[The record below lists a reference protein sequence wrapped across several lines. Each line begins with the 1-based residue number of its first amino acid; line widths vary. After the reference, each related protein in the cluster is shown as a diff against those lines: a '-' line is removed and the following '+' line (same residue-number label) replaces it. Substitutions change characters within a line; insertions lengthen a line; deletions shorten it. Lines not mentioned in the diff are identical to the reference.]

1 MYLLFSFPAL
11 TTVFLAANFFN
22 MKKLIPSSILFSA
35 LLAILPACYA
45 QTFTRDTKDNTVK
58 TIVFDGDTGP
68 GVDKAESTLHTLL
81 DLSSGDEL
89 KLKYTHPAANGLN
102 VSKYA
107 QWHNNI
113 PVEHGSVT
121 IMVVNN
127 RVTSV
132 NANIF
137 KPAQT
142 LATAPAITEKQALN
156 VALGVVNAKQYM
168 WEGGAPERMAGNAAF
183 QYPKG
188 TLVWVEDFANDEL
201 NKELHLAYR
210 FEIFAKEPLSNDR
223 IYIDA
228 QNGKVLLKDP
238 LMKHI
243 AATGQSVY
251 SGNVSFETYLLSP
264 GTYSLEDT
272 SRKVYTYDMQSGT
285 NFGSAV
291 DFTNNS
297 TTWAKNYS
305 IDAHWGMT
313 EVYDYWKNEHNRL
326 SYDAMSSNL
335 ISFLNYD
342 ISYNNAFWTGTFMV
356 YGNGTGMFNSGFEP
370 LVALDVCSHEL
381 AHGIC
386 QHTAGLVYNRE
397 SGAMNE
403 GFSDI
408 WGAVVEN
415 YAAPDKQMWSVG
427 EELRVGALRSMSNPN
442 LFTDPDCHS
451 GLHWVNVIGCSPNG
465 GNDQCGVH
473 TNSGVLNH
481 WFYLLVEGGKGRN
494 DLSNDFEVPGIGVKK
509 AANIAYAAE
518 LALNSTDNYIACR
531 AATISAAI
539 AMYGSCSREVEAVT
553 RAWYAVGVG
562 SAFMP
567 CAPQIGF
574 AIGDT
579 VVNKVVPGVA
589 CPSSKTVAIPMRVL
603 GTPVG
608 GNATV
613 TVRGTG
619 NVNGGDYA
627 IPANQLTFNAG
638 SSAPQNVQVNILDNG
653 DVTKDKLLKLYFTI
667 AQNGSNA
674 TTSYTY
680 DTCYITILGSRTL
693 PDTGNSVVIRVN
705 DADVNSKGITPFF
718 SRNALARSQFIITAE
733 ELHLA
738 GVKPNEPITALEFN
752 VTEKNSGQPFNDFKL
767 KIAPTSVKDLSAG
780 NPTVTAVYHNS
791 NYSTQVGWNRMA
803 FSTPLVWNGTDNLA
817 IETCFTNSTASLEND
832 YVLGIGTNG
841 YGCTIAHAGAGSGGC
856 NLSFSSG
863 FNYFSVSKPVVRLV
877 QSTTPLEVE
886 KAVSSS
892 RRWEIHPGQNL
903 YFHNDT
909 NGKVIANVIDS
920 KDALGCSNVSI
931 TAQGAGFTAMSAP
944 YTSVNRSLKEFSLQT
959 TNNLG
964 GEEYT
969 MTLFFDSSELSGINL
984 ANVKILA
991 TTAVQASQMNK
1002 DNSQLATPVLV
1013 QTGSVYSFKAQ
1024 FKGIRSAYFLVN
1036 NNINLPDNVSK
1047 VAKHE
1052 NNMQVVNNPFKER
1065 IIVDYNMVTAT
1076 KADVKLFD
1084 ITGRVLLNRQYGLQ
1098 AGSNN
1103 FEINTNDVLLPPGNY
1118 ILQVVTG
1125 SEVLTQ
1131 KMVKQ

>member
-1 MYLLFSFPAL
+1 
-11 TTVFLAANFFN
+11 
-22 MKKLIPSSILFSA
+22 MKKLIPLSILFSA
-35 LLAILPACYA
+35 SLALLPASYA
-45 QTFTRDTKDNTVK
+45 QTFTRDAKDNTVK
-58 TIVFDGDTGP
+58 TIVFEGEAGP
-68 GVDKAESTLHTLL
+68 ALENAESLLHGLL
-81 DLSSGDEL
+81 ELGKQDQL
-89 KLKYTHPAANGLN
+89 KLKYTHPAANGLE

-107 QWHNNI
+107 LWHNNI
-113 PVEHGSVT
+113 PVEHGAVT

-127 RVTSV
+127 RITAV
-132 NANIF
+132 NANMY
-137 KPAQT
+137 KP
-142 LATAPAITEKQALN
+142 LPSLGSAPTITEEQALN

-168 WEGGAPERMAGNAAF
+168 WESSAPKRMTSNAAF
-183 QYPKG
+183 QYPKA
-188 TLVWVEDFANDEL
+188 TLVWVEDFTNNESG
-201 NKELHLAYR
+201 KELHLAYR
-210 FEIFAKEPLSNDR
+210 FEIFAKEPISNDR
-223 IYIDA
+223 IYVDA
-228 QNGKVLLKDP
+228 QTSKVLLKDP

-251 SGNVSFETYLLSP
+251 SGNVGFETYLLSP

-272 SRKVYTYDMQSGT
+272 GRNVYTYDLQGGT

-297 TTWAKNYS
+297 TSWGKDYS
-305 IDAHWGMT
+305 IDAHWGTSM
-313 EVYDYWKNEHNRL
+313 VYDYWKKKHNRL
-326 SYDAMSSNL
+326 SYDSAGSDI

-342 ISYNNAFWTGTFMV
+342 ISYNNAFWTGYFMV

-451 GLHWVNVIGCSPNG
+451 GIHWVNVVGCTPNG

-473 TNSGVLNH
+473 TNSGVLNY
-481 WFYLLVEGGKGRN
+481 WFYLLVEGGKGKN
-494 DLSNDFEVPGIGVKK
+494 DLNNDFEVSGIGVEK

-518 LALNSTDNYIACR
+518 LSLNPTDDYIACR
-531 AATISAAI
+531 AATISAAV
-539 AMYGSCSREVEAVT
+539 AMYGNCSREVEAVT
-553 RAWYAVGVG
+553 RAWHAVGVG
-562 SAFMP
+562 AAFMP

-574 AIGDT
+574 AIQDT
-579 VVNKVVPGVA
+579 IVNKVVTGVA
-589 CPSSKTVAIPMRVL
+589 CPSSKTIAIPMRVI

-613 TVRGTG
+613 TINGTG
-619 NVNGGDYA
+619 NVNGGDYS

-680 DTCYITILGSRTL
+680 DTCYITILGSRTI

-705 DADVNSKGITPFF
+705 NADIKSKGITPFF
-718 SRNALARSQFIITAE
+718 SRNALARTQFIITAE

-738 GVKPNEPITALEFN
+738 GVKPNEPISALEFN
-752 VTEKNSGQPFNDFKL
+752 VTEKNSGLPFNDFKL
-767 KIAPTSVKDLSAG
+767 KIDPTNIKDLSSG
-780 NPTVTAVYHNS
+780 NPVVTTVYHNS
-791 NYSTQVGWNRMA
+791 NYNTQVGWNRMA
-803 FSTPLVWNGTDNLA
+803 FSAPLVWNGTDNLA
-817 IETCFTNSTASLEND
+817 IETCFTNANASLEND
-832 YVLGIGTNG
+832 YVLGIGTNN
-841 YGCTIAHAGAGSGGC
+841 YASTIAHAGSGSGGC

-877 QSTTPLEVE
+877 QSTAPLEVE
-886 KAVSSS
+886 KAISSS

-909 NGKVIANVIDS
+909 NGKVIANVVDS
-920 KDALGCSNVSI
+920 KHALGCSDVSI
-931 TAQGAGFTAMSAP
+931 TAQGAGLTAMSAP
-944 YTSVNRSLKEFSLQT
+944 YNSVNRSLKEFSLQT

-969 MTLFFDSSELSGINL
+969 LTLFFDSSELSGVNL
-984 ANVKILA
+984 AKIKVLA
-991 TTAVQASQMNK
+991 TTAAQASQMNK
-1002 DNSQLATPVLV
+1002 DNSQIVTPVLV
-1013 QTGSVYSFKAQ
+1013 QTGSVYSFKAE
-1024 FKGIRSAYFLVN
+1024 FKGIRSAYFLVD
-1036 NNINLPDNVSK
+1036 NNINLPDNVLDISK
-1047 VAKHE
+1047 RESKL
-1052 NNMQVVNNPFKER
+1052 QVVNNPFKDR
-1065 IIVDYNMVTAT
+1065 IIVGYHLATAT
-1076 KADVKLFD
+1076 VADVRLFD
-1084 ITGRVLLNRQYGLQ
+1084 ITGKVLLSGRYDLQ
-1098 AGSNN
+1098 AGRNN
-1103 FEINTNDVLLPPGNY
+1103 FEINTNNVLLPSGNY
-1118 ILQVVTG
+1118 VLQVITG
-1125 SEVLTQ
+1125 SEILTQ